1 MDICCTRLSAA
12 LGAQVSFAG
21 QAPYGQTSSSFW
33 SVQEATLAPA
43 CVVRPTAAQH
53 VAAVVSIALSSS
65 SGEGCRLA
73 VKGQGHAPAAGFAN
87 IDGGVTVDMAGLN
100 RVAVNHDASVASVA
114 AGASWLD
121 VYRYLE
127 PFGVAVAGGRNG
139 LVGVGGLTVG
149 GGISHLSP
157 RVGWACDNVVNF
169 ELVLASG
176 RLTNAN
182 ETDQPDLYRALKG
195 GANNLGIVTR
205 FDLATFPQGNLSAM
219 TTANDIQERAGVFD
233 AFSAIAN
240 ATVFDIYASLVTGL
254 LYNSTSQRWLIS
266 SSAVY
271 TRPVLEPAVFARLA
285 AVPSIAQSF
294 GLTSLAA
301 LADEAPNPQMY
312 WFFATA
318 TFAPCTEVMGDIFDA
333 LNTTLYAFDPAGG
346 VVWNIAFEPL
356 PSIMLA
362 RAGKRGGN
370 ILGLGPTDGNAF
382 VVLLS
387 AFWSRPS
394 STAAV
399 TQAARRALA
408 EIESRGRARNLL
420 KRFRYLNYA
429 GPFQDPI
436 SSYGADNVEFLRHV
450 GEKYD
455 PTGFFQSHVPGGF
468 KIPQRV

>member
-1 MDICCTRLSAA
+1 MDICVCISRSPKHITHHGPTNTDFAQCTRLSAA

-21 QAPYGQTSSSFW
+21 QAPYSQTSSSFW
-33 SVQEATLAPA
+33 SLQEATLAPA

-53 VAAVVSIALSSS
+53 VATVVSIALS

-87 IDGGVTVDMAGLN
+87 MDGGVTVDMAGLN
-100 RVAVNHDASVASVA
+100 RVAVNHDASVAANHDASVASVA

-127 PFGVAVAGGRNG
+127 PFGMAVAGGRNG

-149 GGISHLSP
+149 GGISHFSP

-169 ELVLASG
+169 ERAS
-176 RLTNAN
+176 
-182 ETDQPDLYRALKG
+182 
-195 GANNLGIVTR
+195 
-205 FDLATFPQGNLSAM
+205 
-219 TTANDIQERAGVFD
+219 VFD

-271 TRPVLEPAVFARLA
+271 TRPVLEPAIFAPLA
-285 AVPSIAQSF
+285 AVPSIAQSSR
-294 GLTSLAA
+294 LTSLAA

-318 TFAPCTEVMGDIFDA
+318 TFAPSAELMGDIFDA
-333 LNTTLYAFDPAGG
+333 LNATLYAFNPAGG

-356 PSIMLA
+356 PSVMLA

-370 ILGLGPTDGNAF
+370 ILGLGPADGNAF

-387 AFWSRPS
+387 AFWSRSS

-399 TQAARRALA
+399 AQTARRALA
-408 EIESRGRARNLL
+408 EIESCGRARNQL
-420 KRFRYLNYA
+420 KRFQYLNYA

-436 SSYGADNVEFLRHV
+436 SSYGADNVEFLRRV
-450 GEKYD
+450 GDGYD
-455 PTGFFQSHVPGGF
+455 PKGFFQSRVPGGF
-468 KIPQRV
+468 KIPQRVRG